1 MAPRPG
7 ELEPGLPWWLMREQG
22 PSETDIERMH
32 CCDGGLLG
40 VAAASGAPH
49 GRDAIEPFVSR
60 IRREIG
66 SLAAAAGGLDALVL
80 TGGIGGHAAPVRAA
94 VGRQRARPGVA
105 PDEAANRGGG
115 PKASA
120 AEGKAEAWVIPTD
133 EEPTIAGHS
142 TAPTRSN
149 DATNSG

>member
-1 MAPRPG
+1 MATRPG

-22 PSETDIERMH
+22 LSETDIERMH
-32 CCDGGLLG
+32 SCDGGLLG

-49 GRDAIEPFVSR
+49 GRDARDAIEPFVSR

-66 SLAAAAGGLDALVL
+66 SLAAAAG
-80 TGGIGGHAAPVRAA
+80 
-94 VGRQRARPGVA
+94 RQRARPGVA
-105 PDEAANRGGG
+105 PDEAANRRGG

-120 AEGKAEAWVIPTD
+120 AEGKVEAWVIPTN
-133 EEPTIAGHS
+133 EEPTIAGRGA
-142 TAPTRSN
+142 APTRSN